1 MKAATGSYAKNET
14 YLVGVSGGLDSRV
27 LLHVLL
33 LIGFKRLVVCH
44 LNHNLRG
51 LESSEDSRFVQRL
64 CRCLNLTCHTEKLV
78 ELPDAGSLESSAR
91 VARWEFYARAARKFD
106 TRNIFLGHHAD
117 DQIETFLFN
126 LFRGSASLGNAVMK
140 PESRIEIGQQKLVL
154 LRPFLQIPKEDL
166 RLLATKCRLT
176 FREDSTNRSRKMTRN
191 RIRHD
196 LIPTIETV
204 LGRSIRE
211 TLLRTVEVASGEAD
225 FIRFHVPA
233 LADNAELR
241 VHEVRQLP
249 LAIQRLVIHD
259 WLRKQQIKQCGF
271 KEVELVRSLLDRTE
285 IAKVNLPG
293 GAFCRRRSG
302 ILFIESPLSAV
313 GDRD

>member
-1 MKAATGSYAKNET
+1 
-14 YLVGVSGGLDSRV
+14 
-27 LLHVLL
+27 
-33 LIGFKRLVVCH
+33 
-44 LNHNLRG
+44 
-51 LESSEDSRFVQRL
+51 
-64 CRCLNLTCHTEKLV
+64 
-78 ELPDAGSLESSAR
+78 
-91 VARWEFYARAARKFD
+91 
-106 TRNIFLGHHAD
+106 
-117 DQIETFLFN
+117 
-126 LFRGSASLGNAVMK
+126 MK
-140 PESRIEIGQQKLVL
+140 PESRIEIDQQKLVL

-166 RLLATKCRLT
+166 RLLATKCQLM
-176 FREDSTNRSRKMTRN
+176 FREDSTNQSRKMTRN

-211 TLLRTVEVASGEAD
+211 TLLRTVEVARGEAD

-259 WLRKQQIKQCGF
+259 WLRKQQIKQYGF
-271 KEVELVRSLLDRTE
+271 KEVESVRRLLDRTK

-293 GAFCRRRSG
+293 GVFCRRRSG
-302 ILFIESPLSAV
+302 VLFIESPLSAV
-313 GDRD
+313 DDRD